1 MERHKLWNDRAEKL
15 MRKTFESWSK
25 DKKKVDEVG
34 ADCAEDEEEVYEGG
48 ARQIAHLSKKQKAEM
63 EKEPEPAK
71 KEKVDES
78 PRYGEEYADMDG
90 EGNDNPSQDVYAMLD
105 NLRAKVAGTPL
116 EADVLAIMD
125 KMDASAGEMGAM
137 DEEFGDQG
145 QLSKDMDKARASSDK
160 RSDAVGGRITNV
172 SKLQDVM
179 VSQVRGLMQSAEKI
193 GEKELTLVLRNL
205 LKNVNQLVPQDGAE
219 EIAEGI
225 SAKIKTL
232 QSKLNALKKK

>member
-1 MERHKLWNDRAEKL
+1 MKQKWLKKPMMLRRTNKMERHKLWNDRAEKL

-25 DKKKVDEVG
+25 DKKKKVYEVG
-34 ADCAEDEEEVYEGG
+34 ADCADDETEE
-48 ARQIAHLSKKQKAEM
+48 L
-63 EKEPEPAK
+63 
-71 KEKVDES
+71 DES

-90 EGNDNPSQDVYAMLD
+90 EEPQGNDNPSQDVYAMLD
-105 NLRAKVAGTPL
+105 NLRSKVVGTPL
-116 EADVLAIMD
+116 EGDVLAIMD
-125 KMDASAGEMGAM
+125 KMDANPEMTDTKYGDHTMA
-137 DEEFGDQG
+137 EEFGDQG

-179 VSQVRGLMQSAEKI
+179 VSQVRGLMQSAEKV

-205 LKNVNQLVPQDGAE
+205 LKNVNQLVPQEGGG

>member
-15 MRKTFESWSK
+15 MRKTFESWAK

-34 ADCAEDEEEVYEGG
+34 ADCAEDEEAKEVDEGG
-48 ARQIAHLSKKQKAEM
+48 PISMGHHE
-63 EKEPEPAK
+63 EEPQ
-71 KEKVDES
+71 
-78 PRYGEEYADMDG
+78 
-90 EGNDNPSQDVYAMLD
+90 GNDNPSQDVYAMLD

-116 EADVLAIMD
+116 EGDVLAIMD